1 MRLPWDKLQTGLLR
15 DGFLGIGGSSQQ
27 TDRANEL
34 SGLQS
39 QWNIFGQGVNLM
51 DQTNATGQQLQGQG
65 QTNLNNASQYWNNL
79 LTAGR
84 TQTAQQSAPAVNAAL
99 AQSNAATTQGAQFG
113 SGRSGGTA
121 AQNAER
127 QTQTQG
133 SIDNIINSNLVGGK
147 AAAAQWLQGIGETQL
162 SAGGQSINQALS
174 ALGISGDAGENVATD
189 AQSTYAA
196 SKANSQELGGAISSI
211 LDFAFL

>member
-65 QTNLNNASQYWNNL
+65 QTNLNNAS
-79 LTAGR
+79 
-84 TQTAQQSAPAVNAAL
+84 
-99 AQSNAATTQGAQFG
+99 
-113 SGRSGGTA
+113 
-121 AQNAER
+121 
-127 QTQTQG
+127 
-133 SIDNIINSNLVGGK
+133 
-147 AAAAQWLQGIGETQL
+147 
-162 SAGGQSINQALS
+162 
-174 ALGISGDAGENVATD
+174 
-189 AQSTYAA
+189 
-196 SKANSQELGGAISSI
+196 
-211 LDFAFL
+211 